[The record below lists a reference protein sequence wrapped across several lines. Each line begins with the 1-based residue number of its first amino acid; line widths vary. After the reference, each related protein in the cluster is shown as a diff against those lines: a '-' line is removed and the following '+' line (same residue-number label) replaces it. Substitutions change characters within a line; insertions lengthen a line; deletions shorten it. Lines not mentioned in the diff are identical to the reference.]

1 MRQKTEQETMAA
13 ERHVNLL
20 VDALEKAKGNGG
32 VWLNPDGHSRPKMY
46 PGSVNVS
53 PFNALVMALHT
64 DANSYKTP
72 LYLSFNT
79 AKDQNLS
86 VMKGQKGVPF
96 IWYNWD
102 TFVNRENP
110 EDKISRDT
118 YKALPESVRENYKA
132 TQKREV
138 RTVFNLDQTTFPHKE
153 KDEYEKL
160 MKEHGSKEMG
170 TKDEAGLKTQVSHFL
185 LTMRD
190 NLVKVEHKN
199 ELPHAQYDSSED
211 TVSIPNAKNYG
222 HYADFAQDAIRQIM
236 LATGYEQRLA
246 RVSRPTPEAM
256 RQEAL
261 ISELATGIKMVELG
275 LPARISKDN
284 LEHIDYW
291 KRELQENPCLIDI
304 LERDVNKALDIVS
317 RAERGEKIEYASKE
331 RKDLVEKLSTP
342 EINSQECAILL
353 DIIRREG
360 EIDPRNFRYET
371 HRKAFMEKFDLNQFE
386 TEIQRA
392 KAELS
397 KPDLSEDAKDKTEE
411 ALKDAKDA
419 VVQQCTERM
428 PEMWNDKSHNF
439 FIKGEIAK
447 WLGHEPKDFAVIL
460 DTKTGIA
467 DVVLQSGANVKTG
480 QPGVINLDRIEHALM
495 KYKDAS
501 YVRFFNVD
509 GFMGFKPDDNYFRNK
524 EISYQQTKG
533 WNLKQVGM
541 INFDDA
547 VVKAN
552 KVVFEQAQMMK
563 DDDGRWAFYLKVPGE
578 NGFAIHPDSRDLN
591 QFFTTIK
598 QGDDKAINEIRDE
611 LSQKY
616 YLLGK
621 TRPKQRFDIFNMD
634 VPQKDV
640 DRITRANIFRTKEG
654 RLMMIATLDG
664 ADKQRPREIKQSQWQ
679 RLWLAPDMAAYKNRL
694 AAKIYAD
701 VLHPDFDLEEDER
714 IASVKERPAK
724 VKESPKPEQETRE
737 EAMHESKPEVKQE
750 TEEKPKT
757 ETKKESKQEPKP
769 KAEEK
774 QEEKT
779 EEKEKAKIG
788 LTPMVRQFL
797 DLKKKHPDA
806 LLLFRCGDFYETY
819 MQDARKSSEILG
831 ITLTRSSK
839 TKDPDGKPL
848 EMAGFPYH
856 ALDSYLPKLIRA
868 GQRVAICDQIEPR
881 QQQEQK
887 PEQNHPEQ
895 SENQSRGMRR

>member
-46 PGSVNVS
+46 PNSVNVS

-160 MKEHGSKEMG
+160 MKEHGSKEMN

-185 LTMRD
+185 LTMRE

-222 HYADFAQDAIRQIM
+222 NYADFAQDAIRQIM

-261 ISELATGIKMVELG
+261 ISELATGIKMEELG

-284 LEHIDYW
+284 LKHIDYW

-386 TEIQRA
+386 TEIQKA

-397 KPDLSEDAKDKTEE
+397 KPDLSEEAKEKAEE
-411 ALKDAKDA
+411 TLKNAKDA

-428 PEMWNDKSHNF
+428 PENWNDKSHNF
-439 FIKGEIAK
+439 FIKAEIGK
-447 WLGHEPKDFAVIL
+447 WLGNSPKDFTVVL

-524 EISYQQTKG
+524 EITYQQTKG
-533 WNLKQVGM
+533 WTLKQVGV

-578 NGFAIHPDSRDLN
+578 EGFAVHPDARDLN

-598 QGDDKAINEIRDE
+598 QGDDKAINELRDE

-616 YLLGK
+616 YLIGK
-621 TRPKQRFDIFNMD
+621 TKPFARFDIFNMD
-634 VPQKDV
+634 VPQEVV
-640 DRITRANIFRTKEG
+640 DRITRANIFRNKEG
-654 RLMMIATLDG
+654 RLMMIATIDG
-664 ADKQRPREIKQSQWQ
+664 SNKPRPREIKQSQWQ

-694 AAKIYAD
+694 AAVIFDD
-701 VLHPDFDLEEDER
+701 VLHPEFDLDRDER
-714 IASVKERPAK
+714 VTAVKNQPAK
-724 VKESPKPEQETRE
+724 VKETAKAEQETHE
-737 EAMHESKPEVKQE
+737 EAQVESKAETKQ
-750 TEEKPKT
+750 EEKPKA
-757 ETKKESKQEPKP
+757 ETKQESMLES

-774 QEEKT
+774 QEEKA
-779 EEKEKAKIG
+779 EEKEKAKSG

-839 TKDPDGKPL
+839 TKNPDGKPL

-881 QQQEQK
+881 QQHEQK
-887 PEQNHPEQ
+887 PERNQTEQ